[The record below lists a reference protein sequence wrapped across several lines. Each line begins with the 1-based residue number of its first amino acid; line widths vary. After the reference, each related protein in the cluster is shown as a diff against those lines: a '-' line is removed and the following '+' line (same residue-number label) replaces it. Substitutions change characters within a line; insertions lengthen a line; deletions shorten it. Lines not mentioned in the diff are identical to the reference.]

1 MGHTSEEMLRALGFD
16 TDYVFIRSGQL
27 FSFGAHGRTS
37 IMISEIHRFQ
47 ECERERERA
56 SERQRFQEC
65 EREREREQ
73 ARGRERERE
82 RWKEREA
89 IILCCRFG

>member
-16 TDYVFIRSGQL
+16 TDYVFIRSGQF

-47 ECERERERA
+47 ECDRERESKREIDRERERK
-56 SERQRFQEC
+56 
-65 EREREREQ
+65 RERES
-73 ARGRERERE
+73 
-82 RWKEREA
+82 WKEREA
-89 IILCCRFG
+89 IILCCRVG